1 MPSAYDLKQKI
12 IALLVVFFLFFFVGT
27 FLFLISK
34 NNKEKTEAL
43 RAVVLKQQAEKKI
56 SDQLAKIHFNASS
69 TGAVSAQSFLTLV
82 ITSTGEKKVINQK
95 NPDWA
100 LPIASVTKLMIAL
113 IVSENLDPEM
123 EIKATKDYV
132 GQEES
137 FFVLEIDKKYKVKD
151 LLANML
157 IASDNDSAR
166 LLGSAFGETNL
177 VAKMNAKAQEL
188 GLDKTYFV
196 NITGLDPKKP
206 MVEVNI
212 SSPNNLAGLLLF
224 LQEKYPKVLSLT
236 ANARYNF
243 CDINNFCQEIINT
256 DKLLG
261 TSTIPYKIIGSKTGS
276 TDLALKNLVLIVRIT
291 EDISLVNIVLG
302 SKNNFADTAY
312 LINNVLLN

>member
-1 MPSAYDLKQKI
+1 MPFVYSLKQKTL
-12 IALLVVFFLFFFVGT
+12 ALVVVFLLFFFVGT

-43 RAVVLKQQAEKKI
+43 RVVVLKQQAEKKI
-56 SDQLAKIHFNASS
+56 SDQLAKMHFNASS
-69 TGAVSAQSFLTLV
+69 TGAVSAESFLTLAV
-82 ITSTGEKKVINQK
+82 TSTGEKKVINQK

-100 LPIASVTKLMIAL
+100 LPIASITKLILAI

-123 EIKATKDYV
+123 EIKATTDYI

-137 FFVLEIDKKYKVKD
+137 FFVLETDKKYKVKE

-166 LLGSAFGETNL
+166 LLGSAFGEANL
-177 VAKMNAKAQEL
+177 VAKMNTKAQAL

-206 MVEVNI
+206 VVEANI
-212 SSPNNLAGLLLF
+212 SSPNNLANLVLYLQKNHPDLLA
-224 LQEKYPKVLSLT
+224 VT
-236 ANARYNF
+236 ANASYNF
-243 CDINNFCQEIINT
+243 CDINSFCKVIVSTN
-256 DKLLG
+256 KFLA
-261 TSTIPYKIIGSKTGS
+261 TSTLPYKIIGGKTGS
-276 TDLALKNLVLIVRIT
+276 TDLALKNLVLIVKIT

-302 SKNNFADTAY
+302 SKNNFADTAF